1 MASPILPGTGLGS
14 GLDTGAIVKALV
26 AADKS
31 AKQGQID
38 RANANNSASI
48 SGIGTLQSLLSTFQ
62 TTLGVAGLGGSV
74 NPSFTGFAATSSDS
88 KFVDVTTTNDAVA
101 GKYKIEVTNLATS
114 SKVASQ
120 AFAGGTSSAIPSG
133 TLTITQ
139 NGINY
144 PLTIGANATLQ
155 SVRDAINSDSKMS
168 TSGLSANIVTD
179 SFGSRL
185 VVGSSKSGAGSDIS
199 VSGIAGLEIDGS
211 QVMPNGSPGAPVSAT
226 SSGSIGDLAKDASFS
241 VDGMPLTSKTNMVTQ
256 AVSGL
261 KINLVA
267 PTNVANGGPITVT
280 VATNTEG
287 LKTSI
292 QKFVD
297 AYNAVANGITT
308 LTKPSLDDYG
318 KLTVP
323 AQLTGDPLP
332 RSILAAIREPL
343 SQVGAG
349 DKLTVLAQLGITTNQ
364 KTGALD
370 FDDKKFTV
378 AMNDKKLSG
387 EVQTLFSGDGTKLG
401 LLDRMNE
408 AIKPFTQGVGTT
420 EGILTTRTKNLDITK
435 KKLSDQQDA
444 LDRRVATLTA
454 VLTKKYNDMD
464 TLVGKLKATA
474 SNITS
479 MFDALNAQK
488 KG

>member
-26 AADKS
+26 AADKA

-38 RANANNSASI
+38 RATTNNSASI

-62 TTLGVAGLGGSV
+62 NTLSVAGLGSSV
-74 NPSFTGFAATSSDS
+74 NPSFSGFAATSSDN
-88 KFVDVTTTNDAVA
+88 KIVDATADNYAVA
-101 GKYKIEVTNLATS
+101 GKYTVEVANLATS

-120 AFAGGTSSAIPSG
+120 AFAGGNTSAIPSG
-133 TLTITQ
+133 TLNITQ

-155 SVRDAINSDSKMS
+155 SVRDSINADSKIGMS
-168 TSGLSANIVTD
+168 GISANIVTD

-185 VVGSSKSGAGSDIS
+185 VIGSDKTGAGSDIS
-199 VSGIAGLEIDGS
+199 VSGIAGLEIDGTQS
-211 QVMPNGSPGAPVSAT
+211 MGAGAAA
-226 SSGSIGDLAKDASFS
+226 SGNIGGLAKDAVFKI
-241 VDGMPLTSKTNMVTQ
+241 DGMQLTSKSNTVTQ

-261 KINLVA
+261 KLNLVA
-267 PTNVANGGPITVT
+267 PTDVGKSITIT

-292 QKFVD
+292 QKFVE
-297 AYNAVANGITT
+297 AYNAVANGIST
-308 LTKPSLDDYG
+308 LTKPSLDDNG

-332 RSILAAIREPL
+332 RSILAAIRAPL
-343 SQVGAG
+343 SEVGAG

-370 FDDKKFTV
+370 FDDKKFTA
-378 AMNDKKLSG
+378 AMTDKKLGG
-387 EVQTLFSGDGTKLG
+387 EVQKLFSGDGTNPG
-401 LLDRMNE
+401 LLDRMTS
-408 AIKPFTQGVGTT
+408 AIKPFTQGVGSMT
-420 EGILTTRTKNLDITK
+420 EGILTTRTKTLDITK

-454 VLTKKYNDMD
+454 VLTKKYNAMD

-479 MFDALNAQK
+479 MFEALNAQK

>member
-26 AADKS
+26 AADKA

-38 RANANNSASI
+38 RATTTNSASI

-62 TTLGVAGLGGSV
+62 STLSVAGLGSSV
-74 NPSFTGFAATSSDS
+74 NPAFAGFAATSSDS
-88 KFVDVTTTNDAVA
+88 KTVDATADNYAVA
-101 GKYKIEVTNLATS
+101 GKYSVTVKNLATS
-114 SKVASQ
+114 SKVASA
-120 AFAGGTSSAIPSG
+120 AFSGGNTSAIPSG
-133 TLTITQ
+133 TLNITQ

-144 PLTIGANATLQ
+144 PLTVGANATLQ
-155 SVRDAINSDSKMS
+155 SVRDSINADSKMNMA
-168 TSGLSANIVTD
+168 GLSANIVTD

-185 VVGSSKSGAGSDIS
+185 VIGSEKTGAGTDIT
-199 VSGIAGLEIDGS
+199 VSGISGLEIDGTQPMS
-211 QVMPNGSPGAPVSAT
+211 TETSPATAT
-226 SSGSIGDLAKDASFS
+226 SSGNIGGLAKDAVFS
-241 VDGMPLTSKTNMVTQ
+241 VDGMQLTSKTNTVTQ
-256 AVSGL
+256 AISGL
-261 KINLVA
+261 KLNLVA
-267 PTNVANGGPITVT
+267 PTTTPITVT

-308 LTKPSLDDYG
+308 LTKPSLDDSG
-318 KLTVP
+318 NPTIP
-323 AQLTGDPLP
+323 AQLTGDSLP
-332 RSILAAIREPL
+332 RSILAAIRAPL
-343 SQVGAG
+343 SETGAG

-370 FDDKKFTV
+370 FDDKKFTA
-378 AMNDKKLSG
+378 AMTDKKLGG
-387 EVQTLFSGDGTKLG
+387 EVQKLFTGDGTNPG
-401 LLDRMNE
+401 LLERMTN
-408 AIKPFTQGVGTT
+408 AIKPFTQGVGSMT
-420 EGILTTRTKNLDITK
+420 EGILTTRTKTLDITK

-479 MFDALNAQK
+479 MFEALTAQQ

>member
-26 AADKS
+26 AADKA

-38 RANANNSASI
+38 RATSTNSASI
-48 SGIGTLQSLLSTFQ
+48 SGIGTLQSLLSSFQ
-62 TTLGVAGLGGSV
+62 STLGVAGLGSSV
-74 NPSFTGFAATSSDS
+74 NPAFTGFAATSSDS
-88 KFVDVTTTNDAVA
+88 KFVDATAGNDAVA
-101 GKYKIEVTNLATS
+101 GKYKVEVKNLATS
-114 SKVASQ
+114 SKVASA
-120 AFAGGTSSAIPSG
+120 AFSGGASSAIPSG

-155 SVRDAINSDSKMS
+155 SVRDAINADSKMS

-185 VVGSSKSGAGSDIS
+185 VVGSEKSGAGSDIS
-199 VSGIAGLEIDGS
+199 VSGIAGLEIDGN
-211 QVMPNGSPGAPVSAT
+211 QVMPDGSAANPVSAT
-226 SSGSIGDLAKDASFS
+226 SSGSIGGLAKDASFS
-241 VDGMPLTSKTNMVTQ
+241 VDGMQLTSKSNTVTQ
-256 AVSGL
+256 AISGL
-261 KINLVA
+261 KLNLVA
-267 PTNVANGGPITVT
+267 ATTAPITVT

-297 AYNAVANGITT
+297 AYNAVANGIST
-308 LTKPSLDDYG
+308 LTKPSLDDDG
-318 KLTVP
+318 KPTVP

-370 FDDKKFTV
+370 FDDKKFTA
-378 AMNDKKLSG
+378 AMTDKKLGG
-387 EVQTLFSGDGTKLG
+387 EVQKLFSGDGTNPG
-401 LLDRMNE
+401 LLDRMTS
-408 AIKPFTQGVGTT
+408 AIKPFTQGVGSMT
-420 EGILTTRTKNLDITK
+420 EGILTTRTKTLDITK

-479 MFDALNAQK
+479 MFEALNAQK